1 MSVCESFLEKWR
13 LCRESRY
20 PVMLI
25 IPSQQDI
32 FSELIIE
39 KIAGLI
45 EGKLLDFEVR
55 YQVVGKTCFT
65 WSKVREEI
73 YSYSCNHPV
82 IVTNLEPFYS
92 KWTIEERLAFLRNIL
107 RTESPYG
114 MIIILY
120 CLENLTEIRS
130 IPENSRGLIWAP

>member
-39 KIAGLI
+39 EIAGLI
-45 EGKLLDFEVR
+45 EGKLLDFEKR
-55 YQVVGKTCFT
+55 YQGVLNTFFT

-73 YSYSCNHPV
+73 YSDSCNAPV

-92 KWTIEERLAFLRNIL
+92 KWTVEERLTFLRNIL

-114 MIIILY
+114 IIVILY

>member
-1 MSVCESFLEKWR
+1 MSILESFLEKWR

-25 IPSQQDI
+25 IPSRRDI

-39 KIAGLI
+39 EIAGLI
-45 EGKLLDFEVR
+45 EGKLLDFEKR
-55 YQVVGKTCFT
+55 YQGVLKTFFT

-73 YSYSCNHPV
+73 YSDSCNDPV